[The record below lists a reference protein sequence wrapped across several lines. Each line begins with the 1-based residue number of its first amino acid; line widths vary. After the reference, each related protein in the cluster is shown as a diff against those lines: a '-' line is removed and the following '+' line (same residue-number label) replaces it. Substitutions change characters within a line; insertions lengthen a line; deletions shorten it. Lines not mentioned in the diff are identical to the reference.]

1 MSYNRNGNNSKSSKH
16 DKWKRGGYGGKRKPP
31 PIDSPNSS
39 GHINSMIVHDVLNSG
54 GKFIPLENRGALAT
68 DAFQPHWRNY
78 ISLAKYETGQFSHQK
93 LHAASNYFETRTE
106 VVETTDELFNFK
118 RIFLDF
124 NDLITN
130 DILKEKWPT
139 IAKDLDGSPDLVMGI
154 FGLARYDLWLKE
166 VQIRG
171 ALPII
176 R

>member
-1 MSYNRNGNNSKSSKH
+1 MARHS
-16 DKWKRGGYGGKRKPP
+16 
-31 PIDSPNSS
+31 
-39 GHINSMIVHDVLNSG
+39 
-54 GKFIPLENRGALAT
+54 
-68 DAFQPHWRNY
+68 
-78 ISLAKYETGQFSHQK
+78 
-93 LHAASNYFETRTE
+93 SNYFNTRTE

-124 NDLITN
+124 NDIITN

-166 VQIRG
+166 VKIRG